1 MAKSILAAK
10 KRPLE
15 LGQHWYKNFLT
26 RHLELKVWFAR
37 GLNQKRKDTK
47 DPEIIKEWF
56 NLYKATIT
64 KYAIPPGDQ
73 YNMDKKGIA
82 MGLGDKVKVLV
93 P

>member
-1 MAKSILAAK
+1 LKSRTRK
-10 KRPLE
+10 YRPLVPRVN
-15 LGQHWYKNFLT
+15 KNFLT
-26 RHLELKVWFAR
+26 RHLELKVRFAR
-37 GLNQKRKDTK
+37 GLDQKRKDTE

-73 YNMDKKGIA
+73 YNINEKGIA
-82 MGLGDKVKVLV
+82 IGLGDKVKVLI